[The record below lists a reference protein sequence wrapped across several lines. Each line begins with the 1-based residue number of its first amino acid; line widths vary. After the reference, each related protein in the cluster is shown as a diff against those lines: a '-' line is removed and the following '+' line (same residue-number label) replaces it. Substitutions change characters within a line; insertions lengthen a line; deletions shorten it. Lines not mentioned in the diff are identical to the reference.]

1 MKELSI
7 FVLSLFI
14 YVLIFALISA
24 FYFKESFQGVSYMS
38 SIGQTFYELF
48 ILLTTA
54 NFPDVMLP
62 AYNVGWT
69 QSIIF
74 IVFLTVG
81 LYFFLNIILASVFNV
96 FKGRIEDE
104 AEKNH
109 DNRIQRILECINRY
123 SEESQENMDYYQA
136 KEFFAF
142 VFNWKFQKK
151 NLMLLDKNDVRTW
164 RKLTKLLSH
173 EPTSGCPVHKK
184 IFSKEAILKLFS
196 TSKFIKYSRNVR
208 K

>member
-1 MKELSI
+1 
-7 FVLSLFI
+7 
-14 YVLIFALISA
+14 
-24 FYFKESFQGVSYMS
+24 MS
-38 SIGQTFYELF
+38 SIHETFNELF

-74 IVFLTVG
+74 IIFLTIG

-96 FKGRIEDE
+96 FKGRVEGQFN
-104 AEKNH
+104 KNH
-109 DNRIQRILECINRY
+109 ENRTRRIIESINRY
-123 SEESQENMDYYQA
+123 AEESKEYMDYYQA

-142 VFNWKFQKK
+142 VFNWQFKKK
-151 NLMLLDKNDVRTW
+151 NLILVNKNDVRTW
-164 RKLTKLLSH
+164 RKLVKLLSQESYQGCSTH
-173 EPTSGCPVHKK
+173 EK
-184 IFSKEAILKLFS
+184 IFLKDRIIKLFS
-196 TSKFIKYSRNVR
+196 SSQFIKYSRNVR